1 MTVYYVRIYP
11 ANKEIASNECGRKE
25 MNIFVLYMLHK
36 RSQFTC
42 KLYFICLKKDFCL
55 TTVKSM
61 DETATYPK
69 FRILSAFMITYPEV
83 GNHVR
88 VNNKDNE

>member
-1 MTVYYVRIYP
+1 MTVYYVRMYP

-42 KLYFICLKKDFCL
+42 KLYFICLKKDFCF
-55 TTVKSM
+55 TTLKSM
-61 DETATYPK
+61 DETATYSNLIGIYDYMSRSREPCK
-69 FRILSAFMITYPEV
+69 
-83 GNHVR
+83 G
-88 VNNKDNE
+88 K